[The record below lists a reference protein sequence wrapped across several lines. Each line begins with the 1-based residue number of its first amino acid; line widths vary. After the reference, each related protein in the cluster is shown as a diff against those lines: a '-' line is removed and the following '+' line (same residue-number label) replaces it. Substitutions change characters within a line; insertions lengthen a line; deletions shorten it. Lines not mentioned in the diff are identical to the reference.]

1 MLDDQ
6 DIIHFNHFSHP
17 VLARHGAVMWVAPSG
32 LRLGRAEPLLKRAAE
47 HSR

>member
-6 DIIHFNHFSHP
+6 DIIHFSHFSHP
-17 VLARHGAVMWVAPSG
+17 ALDRHGAVMLAAPSG